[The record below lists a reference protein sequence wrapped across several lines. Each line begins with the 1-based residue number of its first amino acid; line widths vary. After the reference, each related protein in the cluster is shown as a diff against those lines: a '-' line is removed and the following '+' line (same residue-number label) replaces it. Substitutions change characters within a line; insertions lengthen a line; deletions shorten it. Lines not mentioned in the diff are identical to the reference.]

1 MFLKLFRLCL
11 IGFFSV
17 FFLFCAIG
25 KTSSNNGP
33 QLVKTPYLHNEMT
46 TDKLKLFKETVAHQA
61 KAFPNYFFLESSSYA
76 KDIALTFDDGPEGTY
91 TPQVLSVLKE
101 YNVKATFFF
110 VASRAEAYPE
120 VTKRAKAEGHAIGM
134 HGYEHLD
141 LRTMSTI
148 YAYDSQVW
156 RAERAF
162 KNILGVT
169 PAFFRPPYGAITDEQ
184 IPYFGERGVKVIDWS
199 IDSFDWDN
207 TQNSVEEITGKVLK
221 YAHEGAIVLMH
232 SGNNKANT
240 VKSLPIIIKAL
251 RERGYTFK
259 TVPEMLGIPEYLPAK

>member
-1 MFLKLFRLCL
+1 MFAKLLRPGL
-11 IGFFSV
+11 ICIFSV
-17 FFLFCAIG
+17 FFLFLTFG
-25 KTSSNNGP
+25 KTSGNNDS
-33 QLVKTPYLHNEMT
+33 QQMKTPYLHNEMT
-46 TDKLKLFKETVAHQA
+46 TDKLQLFKETVAHQA
-61 KAFPNYFFLESSSYA
+61 KLFPNYFFLEGPGSA
-76 KDIALTFDDGPEGTY
+76 KEIALTFDDGPEGTY
-91 TPQVLSVLKE
+91 TPQVLNVLKE

-110 VASRAEAYPE
+110 VASRIEAYSE

-141 LRTMSTI
+141 LRTMSPV

-156 RAERAF
+156 RAEKVF
-162 KNILGVT
+162 KNLLGIE
-169 PAFFRPPYGAITDEQ
+169 PAFLRPPYGAITDEQ
-184 IPYFGERGVKVIDWS
+184 IPYFGQRGVKVIDWS

-207 TQNSVEEITGKVLK
+207 TQNSVEEITEKVLK

-240 VKSLPIIIKAL
+240 VKSLPLIIKAL

-259 TVPEMLGIPEYLPAK
+259 TVPEMLGIPEYLPGK